1 MQIMRIRPFRTL
13 YIDWLAVVTMLG
25 LYVFTTASCTG
36 GQSKDATN
44 EGGTQHESV
53 VLATQGSFAFGGT
66 VVTGDNGDTFHGDHG
81 YVQYQIPPD
90 ARQYPLV
97 MWHGGGQFSKTY
109 ETTPDGRDGY
119 QNIFLRRGFSTYI
132 IDQPGRGRAGRTTTG
147 IAVPDASF
155 GEADLFTIFRLGVWT
170 PPSPPQF
177 FPGVQF
183 SLDQDS
189 LDQYFR
195 QITPDTA
202 GRDAE
207 IATDA
212 VAALFDT
219 IGPAVLITHSASGVL
234 GWQTALKSD
243 NVRAIISYEPTVFLV
258 PDGDPSPPPGFSD
271 AIPVSRDQFERL
283 AEIPIQIVFGDNIA
297 TELTGVFGIDLWVRS
312 VPAAEAFVETLE
324 AHGGDIEILRLPDAG
339 LSGNTHFPFSDLNN
353 LEVANL
359 LSDYLNNKGLDKPG
373 ANSQ

>member
-1 MQIMRIRPFRTL
+1 MRVMTIRPFRTL

-25 LYVFTTASCTG
+25 LCVFATASCAG

-44 EGGTQHESV
+44 EEVTQHESV